1 MRNIITKKELTEIQR
16 YWNHAGGFGGELNSD
31 ICYHSETGY
40 FGRVGVLELEKDGG
54 NLDFDFYKDDTIAD
68 IKERLKKIDI
78 DFKVKTWSEKN
89 SLNAEEKKLYKLF

>member
-16 YWNHAGGFGGELNSD
+16 YWNQSGGFGGELNSD
-31 ICYHSETGY
+31 ICYHSETSC
-40 FGRVGVLELEKDGG
+40 FGRVGILELEKNDEH
-54 NLDFDFYKDDTIAD
+54 LYFEFYKNDTIAD